1 MVGRSWQIY
10 GIMLLSSILSLF
22 SAHDLRSL
30 RPRARKTQRQNGEPR
45 HEVNEADRMILW
57 AEMDADNTG
66 HVTKDEF
73 EDGRRLGSLGGVDL
87 KNNGVFLE
95 DDLVLFMYTYI
106 YA

>member
-1 MVGRSWQIY
+1 
-10 GIMLLSSILSLF
+10 
-22 SAHDLRSL
+22 
-30 RPRARKTQRQNGEPR
+30 
-45 HEVNEADRMILW
+45 MILW